1 MDGGTDLISE
11 VHMTHEIEVT
21 GQQDTFLEY
30 VYQDKT
36 YSYHS
41 SKLKEKGWRWKYCK
55 DLKIS
60 CWHNPCGYNIGHDH
74 ALPPHI
80 IRDVHSKDYADR
92 TRTSK
97 LINKQQLSNRTVGV
111 SVAAFTTIL
120 CGVLGYI
127 KWDTDPNNL
136 KNNLNYKSEQV
147 CHFSNKDAKKFD
159 LISSRQKILQDD
171 LNVIKSHTYKNHVR
185 ILDTWAMVKK
195 GYK

>member
-1 MDGGTDLISE
+1 MIEE
-11 VHMTHEIEVT
+11 VEIL
-21 GQQDTFLEY
+21 GQDKTFLEY
-30 VYQDKT
+30 KYDEKI
-36 YSYHS
+36 YSYS
-41 SKLKEKGWRWKYCK
+41 SLLLRIKGWRWKYCK
-55 DLKIS
+55 DLKYYL
-60 CWHNPCGYNIGHDH
+60 WHNPCGYNIGHDH
-74 ALPPHI
+74 ASPPHI
-80 IRDVHSKDYADR
+80 IRDIPSKDYADR

-136 KNNLNYKSEQV
+136 KNNPDYKLEQV

-159 LISSRQKILQDD
+159 LISSRQEILQDD